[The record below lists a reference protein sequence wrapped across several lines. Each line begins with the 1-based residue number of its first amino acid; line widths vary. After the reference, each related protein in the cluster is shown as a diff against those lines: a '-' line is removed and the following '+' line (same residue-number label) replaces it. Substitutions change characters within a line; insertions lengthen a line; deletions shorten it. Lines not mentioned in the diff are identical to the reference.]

1 MLLRRV
7 RTYSLDHL
15 DMEAILDLILK
26 ELQDLKLR
34 VDGLK
39 SKYNEKTL
47 ENCNDRRRDESTS
60 RPRINEDDIIRRN
73 KIDPP
78 IFDGILDPKIFSGW
92 IADLDYYFDWYR
104 FTEESR
110 IRFARMRLTWSVRIY

>member
-39 SKYNEKTL
+39 SKSNEIIL

-60 RPRINEDDIIRRN
+60 RPRINEDDI
-73 KIDPP
+73 
-78 IFDGILDPKIFSGW
+78 
-92 IADLDYYFDWYR
+92 
-104 FTEESR
+104 
-110 IRFARMRLTWSVRIY
+110 RLGLLL